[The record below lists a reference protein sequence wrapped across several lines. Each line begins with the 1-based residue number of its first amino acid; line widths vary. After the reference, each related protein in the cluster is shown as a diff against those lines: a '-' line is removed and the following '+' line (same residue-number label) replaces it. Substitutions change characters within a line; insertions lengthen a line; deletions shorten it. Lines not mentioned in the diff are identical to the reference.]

1 MKIQKITVLLLAFTV
16 VNIYAQRASY
26 VSEKYIGVSGGM
38 TGSMVYFYPK
48 VDQSFF
54 RGQEYGIV
62 YRYIGAKNLGLQ
74 VEANYSSRGWR
85 EKGSV
90 FERQLNYIDVPFLT
104 HFNFG
109 NKFRYFFNIGPR
121 LSYLVSQ
128 DITKGDNTGAAQH
141 INPVSRKM
149 EYGLL
154 AGTGFYL
161 KMKRQL
167 VQIEARANYSA
178 IDLYPNQPIDDF
190 DYSNSLYASVNLSWM
205 FQLK

>member
-1 MKIQKITVLLLAFTV
+1 MKIHKQIVLLLALSAGS
-16 VNIYAQRASY
+16 IYAQRTPY
-26 VSEKYIGVSGGM
+26 TSEKYIGVSGGM

-74 VEANYSSRGWR
+74 VEANYTSRGWR

-90 FERQLNYIDVPFLT
+90 FERQLNYIDVPFLS

-109 NKFRYFFNIGPR
+109 DKFRVFLNIGPK

-128 DITKGDNTGAAQH
+128 EITMGDNTGAPQH
-141 INPVSRKM
+141 INPVNRKM

-154 AGTGFYL
+154 VGTGFYL

-167 VQIEARANYSA
+167 LQIEARANYSA

>member
-1 MKIQKITVLLLAFTV
+1 MKIQKITMLLLAFAA